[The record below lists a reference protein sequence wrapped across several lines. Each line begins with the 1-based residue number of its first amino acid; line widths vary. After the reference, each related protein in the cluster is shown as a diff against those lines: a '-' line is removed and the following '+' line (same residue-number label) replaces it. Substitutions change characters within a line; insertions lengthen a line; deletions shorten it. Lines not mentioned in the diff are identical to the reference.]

1 MRKSKI
7 SRYTSLLSTNVTLA
21 LRIATTSK
29 LHSKDL
35 SIGAYYASSYIGLLF
50 TTNSKWLS
58 DESSKQ
64 FIINAIVILLMYHL
78 ISIYRFLHLTS
89 GQFGN
94 TKTQIQCV
102 YSVQFHWWIEM
113 TSLVTKRQMKKL
125 KVSTTS
131 YKICSKIFF
140 LTRFPKPTIITGWI
154 LRLFYPWEIGLNWRR
169 DITLIQLNRIKIFSP
184 LNQTSAQ
191 TWSLRPN
198 NGAQIN

>member
-1 MRKSKI
+1 MRLHQSYTQKI
-7 SRYTSLLSTNVTLA
+7 CQLAHIMRRHILACFLPLTASGSLMSQ
-21 LRIATTSK
+21 
-29 LHSKDL
+29 
-35 SIGAYYASSYIGLLF
+35 
-50 TTNSKWLS
+50 
-58 DESSKQ
+58 Q

-169 DITLIQLNRIKIFSP
+169 DITLIQLNRIKIFSS

-198 NGAQIN
+198 NGTQIN